1 MSGLDMAPVRA
12 AGARVLVLGRS
23 PEVLETVMQDLAEL
37 GVAVRGSIEAE
48 RAAEQFDARDFDLI
62 AFGGGLIGP
71 LSERLKQKFLRQ
83 NPQIRLLDTFAPRAV
98 REIVAALDEAQEKA
112 EVDLDAYCARIG
124 YDGPRTPTL
133 ETLRALHELHPV
145 SIVFEAIDV
154 LLDRGIDLAP
164 AAVDAKLIRAGRGGY
179 CYEQNLL
186 FKRVLATIGFQ
197 VEGLVGRVHWMA
209 PPGAPSRPRTHM
221 ALRVTVNGEP
231 WLADV
236 GFGGCVPT
244 APLRMDNVGPQPT
257 RHEAF
262 RLVPFGDVLL
272 MQAQLGERW
281 TSLYELSEEPQL
293 DVDYELPNW
302 FTATHPSSLF
312 RHRLLISCVTPD
324 ARTMLLGARLTVREA
339 GGRVERRILDA
350 DQIEQALRGTF
361 GLPVERAWRPVIER
375 AAAAG
380 AQA

>member
-1 MSGLDMAPVRA
+1 V
-12 AGARVLVLGRS
+12 
-23 PEVLETVMQDLAEL
+23 
-37 GVAVRGSIEAE
+37 
-48 RAAEQFDARDFDLI
+48 
-62 AFGGGLIGP
+62 
-71 LSERLKQKFLRQ
+71 
-83 NPQIRLLDTFAPRAV
+83 RLLETFAPRAV
-98 REIVAALDEAQEKA
+98 REIVAALDGAQEKA

-133 ETLRALHELHPV
+133 QTLRTLHELHPA

-164 AAVDAKLIRAGRGGY
+164 AAVDAKLIGAGRGGY

-197 VEGLVGRVHWMA
+197 VEGLVGRIRWMV
-209 PPGAPSRPRTHM
+209 PPGAPPRPRTHM

-236 GFGGCVPT
+236 GVGGCVPT
-244 APLRMDNVGPQPT
+244 APLRMDRTEPQPT
-257 RHEAF
+257 RHEVF
-262 RLVPFGDVLL
+262 RVIPFGDALL
-272 MQAQLGERW
+272 VQARLDERW

-302 FTATHPSSLF
+302 FTATHPSSHF
-312 RHRLLISCVTPD
+312 RHRLFV
-324 ARTMLLGARLTVREA
+324 ARTTPEARYNLLGARLTVRQA
-339 GGRVERRILDA
+339 GGRAERRILDA
-350 DQIEQALRGTF
+350 DQIEQALRETF
-361 GLPVERAWRPVIER
+361 GLPVEPAWRPVIER

-380 AQA
+380 AEA